1 MRSATGDLDLEPGEA
16 LVRDAHLERGRLG
29 HDRGVRPQL
38 GGDGLGADARELLVA
53 DRGHDDVARELE
65 LRRLRA
71 GPERRG
77 HAALHVEAAAA
88 VQPIALDARLE
99 RALVAVV
106 PDRVGVPV
114 EQQRAPA
121 AGAARNADH
130 VGAAGRDLSMS
141 RLTPAASSQ
150 PAMKRAISISPAPPG
165 TRSGLTESIATSSAT
180 SSRSVTAPPR
190 RDRSRRVSRPCRASC
205 LRGYP
210 LRSEP
215 PNNPS
220 EGAPVSTTDLAA
232 LAAELKAKGVRAL
245 TVAWCD
251 SNGIQRSRSAPI
263 DKLAS
268 AVERGMGCSFLF
280 AVFDSHD
287 HIHWGV
293 EGVDTPTGDFRVK
306 AVPERIVQLAGQPAF
321 AWAPGQ
327 LWLQEGPRWEH
338 CYRAAL
344 ERHRRARSGPGLR
357 VQGRTRARV
366 VHRPGLR
373 RAGGGA
379 PRPGLQPERDAR
391 RERVRLRAAR
401 RPRRQRARHRA
412 DPRRVRLVA
421 AGALARCQG
430 SAHAADDQLLARE
443 TIRTAARANGLRA
456 SFAPLITP
464 DGVGNGWHFH
474 VSIHKDGRNLLSG
487 GDGPEGMTPEG
498 ESFVAG
504 ILRDLQGVV
513 AVTAPS
519 VPSLIRLRPGYFAS
533 AYAFW
538 GADNREASLRF
549 VPGAEAIG
557 AQNANIELKASDAS
571 GNPYL
576 GLTAMIACGLGGIED
591 GLEAAR
597 AHHRGSG
604 PLDARAARGRGVRR
618 FAQNVDEQIVSFES
632 APRIREAFGDPLANA
647 FTGVRR
653 SDADWAEGKSA
664 EEIIAA
670 HLWRY

>member
-1 MRSATGDLDLEPGEA
+1 
-16 LVRDAHLERGRLG
+16 
-29 HDRGVRPQL
+29 
-38 GGDGLGADARELLVA
+38 
-53 DRGHDDVARELE
+53 
-65 LRRLRA
+65 
-71 GPERRG
+71 
-77 HAALHVEAAAA
+77 
-88 VQPIALDARLE
+88 
-99 RALVAVV
+99 
-106 PDRVGVPV
+106 
-114 EQQRAPA
+114 
-121 AGAARNADH
+121 
-130 VGAAGRDLSMS
+130 
-141 RLTPAASSQ
+141 
-150 PAMKRAISISPAPPG
+150 
-165 TRSGLTESIATSSAT
+165 
-180 SSRSVTAPPR
+180 
-190 RDRSRRVSRPCRASC
+190 
-205 LRGYP
+205 
-210 LRSEP
+210 
-215 PNNPS
+215 
-220 EGAPVSTTDLAA
+220 VSTQDLAA

-293 EGVDTPTGDFRVK
+293 EGLDTATGDFRIK

-321 AWAPGQ
+321 AWAPAQ

-344 ERHRRARSGPGLR
+344 ERLVERASGLGYEFKAGLELEWFIGQDSDEPLAAHRGPVYSPNAMLDVSEFLSELLADLADNGLGIGQIHAEYAWSQLE
-357 VQGRTRARV
+357 VS
-366 VHRPGLR
+366 L
-373 RAGGGA
+373 
-379 PRPGLQPERDAR
+379 DAK
-391 RERVRLRAAR
+391 
-401 RPRRQRARHRA
+401 
-412 DPRRVRLVA
+412 DPVA
-421 AGALARCQG
+421 
-430 SAHAADDQLLARE
+430 AADDQLLARE

-456 SFAPLITP
+456 SFAPLISP
-464 DGVGNGWHFH
+464 EGVGNGWHFH

-498 ESFVAG
+498 EAFVAG
-504 ILRDLQGVV
+504 ILRDLRGVV

-538 GADNREASLRF
+538 GPDNREASLRF

-576 GLTAMIACGLGGIED
+576 GLTAMLACGLGGIED
-591 GLEAAR
+591 GLRLPEPITEDPGNWTPEQR
-597 AHHRGSG
+597 DEH
-604 PLDARAARGRGVRR
+604 GVRR
-618 FAQNVDEQIVSFES
+618 FAQDVDEQIASFEAAS
-632 APRIREAFGDPLANA
+632 RIREAFGDPLANA

-653 SDADWAEGKSA
+653 SDAAWAEGKSA

>member
-1 MRSATGDLDLEPGEA
+1 
-16 LVRDAHLERGRLG
+16 
-29 HDRGVRPQL
+29 
-38 GGDGLGADARELLVA
+38 
-53 DRGHDDVARELE
+53 
-65 LRRLRA
+65 
-71 GPERRG
+71 
-77 HAALHVEAAAA
+77 
-88 VQPIALDARLE
+88 
-99 RALVAVV
+99 
-106 PDRVGVPV
+106 
-114 EQQRAPA
+114 
-121 AGAARNADH
+121 
-130 VGAAGRDLSMS
+130 MS
-141 RLTPAASSQ
+141 TQ
-150 PAMKRAISISPAPPG
+150 
-165 TRSGLTESIATSSAT
+165 
-180 SSRSVTAPPR
+180 
-190 RDRSRRVSRPCRASC
+190 
-205 LRGYP
+205 
-210 LRSEP
+210 
-215 PNNPS
+215 
-220 EGAPVSTTDLAA
+220 DLAA

-245 TVAWCD
+245 TVTWCD

-263 DKLAS
+263 DKLAA
-268 AVERGMGCSFLF
+268 AVERGMGVSFLF

-293 EGVDTPTGDFRVK
+293 EGLETASGDFRVK

-344 ERHRRARSGPGLR
+344 ERLVERASGLGYEFKAGLELEWFIG
-357 VQGRTRARV
+357 QDSDE
-366 VHRPGLR
+366 P
-373 RAGGGA
+373 
-379 PRPGLQPERDAR
+379 
-391 RERVRLRAAR
+391 
-401 RPRRQRARHRA
+401 
-412 DPRRVRLVA
+412 VA
-421 AGALARCQG
+421 AHRGPVYSPNAMLDVSEFLSELLADLDDNGLGIGQIHAEYAW
-430 SAHAADDQLLARE
+430 SQLEVSLDAKDPLNAADDQLLARE

-498 ESFVAG
+498 ASFVAG

-538 GADNREASLRF
+538 GPDNREASLRF

-576 GLTAMIACGLGGIED
+576 GLTAMLACGLGGIED
-591 GLEAAR
+591 GLELPEPIVEDPGNWTAEEREA
-597 AHHRGSG
+597 
-604 PLDARAARGRGVRR
+604 RGVRR
-618 FAQNVDEQIVSFES
+618 FAQNVDEQIASFEA

>member
-1 MRSATGDLDLEPGEA
+1 
-16 LVRDAHLERGRLG
+16 
-29 HDRGVRPQL
+29 
-38 GGDGLGADARELLVA
+38 
-53 DRGHDDVARELE
+53 
-65 LRRLRA
+65 
-71 GPERRG
+71 
-77 HAALHVEAAAA
+77 
-88 VQPIALDARLE
+88 
-99 RALVAVV
+99 
-106 PDRVGVPV
+106 
-114 EQQRAPA
+114 
-121 AGAARNADH
+121 
-130 VGAAGRDLSMS
+130 
-141 RLTPAASSQ
+141 
-150 PAMKRAISISPAPPG
+150 
-165 TRSGLTESIATSSAT
+165 
-180 SSRSVTAPPR
+180 
-190 RDRSRRVSRPCRASC
+190 
-205 LRGYP
+205 
-210 LRSEP
+210 
-215 PNNPS
+215 
-220 EGAPVSTTDLAA
+220 VSTQDLAA
-232 LAAELKAKGVRAL
+232 LAAELKGKGVRAL

-293 EGVDTPTGDFRVK
+293 EGVDTATGDFRLK
-306 AVPERIVQLAGQPAF
+306 AVPDRIVQLAGQPAF

-344 ERHRRARSGPGLR
+344 ERIVERARGL
-357 VQGRTRARV
+357 GYEFKA
-366 VHRPGLR
+366 GLELEWFI
-373 RAGGGA
+373 GQDSDE
-379 PRPGLQPERDAR
+379 P
-391 RERVRLRAAR
+391 
-401 RPRRQRARHRA
+401 
-412 DPRRVRLVA
+412 VA
-421 AGALARCQG
+421 AHRGPVYSPNAMLDVSEFLSELLADLDDNGLGIGQIHAEYAWSQLEISLDAKDPVG
-430 SAHAADDQLLARE
+430 AADDQLLARE

-456 SFAPLITP
+456 SFAPLISP
-464 DGVGNGWHFH
+464 EGVGNGWHFH

-498 ESFVAG
+498 EAFVAG

-533 AYAFW
+533 AFAFW
-538 GADNREASLRF
+538 GPDNREASLRF

-576 GLTAMIACGLGGIED
+576 GLTAMLACGLGGIED
-591 GLEAAR
+591 GLKLPEPITEDPGNWTPEQREA
-597 AHHRGSG
+597 
-604 PLDARAARGRGVRR
+604 RGVRR
-618 FAQNVDEQIVSFES
+618 FAHDADEQIASFEA

-653 SDADWAEGKSA
+653 SDAAWADGKSA